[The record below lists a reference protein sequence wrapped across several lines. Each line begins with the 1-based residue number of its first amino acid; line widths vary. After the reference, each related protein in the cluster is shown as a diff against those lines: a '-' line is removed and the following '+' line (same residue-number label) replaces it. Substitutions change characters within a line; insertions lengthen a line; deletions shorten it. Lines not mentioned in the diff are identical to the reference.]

1 MPLITLTSRLRR
13 LVLTSHVTFSVG
25 WLGAV
30 AAYLAL
36 AITGLTSSDAEMM
49 RAAYLSM
56 ATIAWIVIVPCSI
69 AALASGLVQSLTTE
83 WGLFRHYWVLAKF
96 LLTVAAVTVLLLH
109 MPTVRRM
116 AGIAAAWGGSAADV
130 GALQIQLVIH
140 AGGGLLV
147 LLTAT
152 VLSVYKPWGR
162 IRRSPEAYQVS
173 SRDSRR

>member
-1 MPLITLTSRLRR
+1 MPLIASTSCLRR
-13 LVLTSHVTFSVG
+13 FVLTSHVTFSVG

-36 AITGLTSSDAEMM
+36 AVTGLTSSDAEMM
-49 RAAYLSM
+49 RAAYPSM

-96 LLTVAAVTVLLLH
+96 LLTLAAVTVLLLH

-116 AGIAAAWGGSAADV
+116 AGMAAAGFSAADA
-130 GALQIQLVIH
+130 GTLRIQLVIH
-140 AGGGLLV
+140 AAGGLLV
-147 LLTAT
+147 LLTSTA
-152 VLSVYKPWGR
+152 LSVYRPWGR
-162 IRRSPEAYQVS
+162 IRRSPSAYEVPS
-173 SRDSRR
+173 HDPRR

>member
-1 MPLITLTSRLRR
+1 MPLITLTSPLRR

-116 AGIAAAWGGSAADV
+116 AGIAAASGGFGADV

-140 AGGGLLV
+140 AGGGSVV

-152 VLSVYKPWGR
+152 ALSVYKPWGR
-162 IRRSPEAYQVS
+162 IRRSPSAYQGP
-173 SRDSRR
+173 SRDSGR